1 MLRTENLQIRRD
13 QKIVLADVTLDVRPG
28 EVLGVLGP
36 NGAGKSTLLAAL
48 CGELTPSGGQVWL
61 DQQHLNQWKG
71 AQRAQR
77 LAVLPQTSTLDFAF
91 RVEEVVG
98 MGRLPHQTG
107 RVRDSEIILAA
118 LQAADVEHLAGRSYL
133 ALSGGERQRVHLAR
147 CVGEAAVLD
156 GEFGIAVVA
165 GENAHLIVDESA
177 VVQGQLAAFETDAG
191 PVAGRDARAAEF
203 DVLDVDVAVADDPD
217 GLAFGMLAVGD
228 ENRPLADAAD
238 RECFLFPDGDIAAI
252 FARQDFDGIAV
263 PGQFGGIGDAGDCLA
278 RAHVNRIRMR
288 GEGVTEDQCCD
299 QHDSRRTATADS

>member
-1 MLRTENLQIRRD
+1 MDAQEPAARQGVADQRVVAKGEGVVGPDVAFGAVRDEYRVLRPGA
-13 QKIVLADVTLDVRPG
+13 LANGVAGDVRDAAVG
-28 EVLGVLGP
+28 QVDLVGG
-36 NGAGKSTLLAAL
+36 LAARTVDDVVIADIAAA
-48 CGELTPSGGQVWL
+48 GARL
-61 DQQHLNQWKG
+61 DQVT
-71 AQRAQR
+71 AI
-77 LAVLPQTSTLDFAF
+77 AVLETAAGD
-91 RVEEVVG
+91 G
-98 MGRLPHQTG
+98 NTG
-107 RVRDSEIILAA
+107 D
-118 LQAADVEHLAGRSYL
+118 AADVEQM
-133 ALSGGERQRVHLAR
+133 RQRVHLAR

-252 FARQDFDGIAV
+252 FAGQDFDGIAV
-263 PGQFGGIGDAGDCLA
+263 PGQFGCIGDAGDRQA
-278 RAHVNRIRMR
+278 RTHVNRIRMR
-288 GEGVTEDQCCD
+288 GEAMTKDQCCD
-299 QHDSRRTATADS
+299 QHELWRVATADS